1 MDIPIDRFNLTVG
14 FFVLIGLILLGIL
27 TVYLAG
33 PDLFDF
39 GSVKVKTYLPSTYGL
54 KRGVPVT
61 YLDMGVGHV
70 KSVKL
75 SGLQDPNKQIE
86 VIFTVRED
94 FKQHITTDF
103 KTSLE
108 RQQFGGF
115 LSGEIKLDPPTV
127 YKEKVEPVQDGD
139 ELDYEES
146 RSMIDDVTNFSKNL
160 QDEILPRVQK
170 LLDELTGFLERM
182 NDEEG
187 DFAMTLSNLRKMSE
201 DLRDPEGE
209 LMRLLKAGN
218 ELAAELTDENNLL
231 MTVLNDRELVRK
243 INETADNML
252 VASQTASAVGEEA
265 EDAVAR
271 AKKITGDVD
280 EFLTGNLPRMEKI
293 LDNILAAQEEIFPLL
308 KDARVVSSSVAQA
321 AARIPGLVNDVQ
333 IQLKEME
340 DISRAVK
347 NIFIIRW
354 YLEDDSIEDPTVL
367 KPLLW
372 DDVEKR
378 AGSDPAKKEE

>member
-14 FFVLIGLILLGIL
+14 FFVLIGLILVGLL

-86 VIFTVRED
+86 VVFTVRAN

-115 LSGEIKLDPPTV
+115 LSGEIKLHPP
-127 YKEKVEPVQDGD
+127 KESRERAGPVRDGD
-139 ELDYEES
+139 ELDYQES

-187 DFAMTLSNLRKMSE
+187 DFAMTLSNLRKTSE

-218 ELAAELTDENNLL
+218 ELAAELTDENNIL
-231 MTVLNDRELVRK
+231 MSVLKDRELVRK

-252 VASQTASAVGEEA
+252 AASQSASTVGEEA
-265 EDAVAR
+265 EDAVVR
-271 AKKITGDVD
+271 AKKITGDMD
-280 EFLTGNLPRMEKI
+280 SFLTGNLPRMEKI

-340 DISRAVK
+340 DITRAVK

-372 DDVEKR
+372 DDIEKR